1 MYEFD
6 WSSVMPGMPFLLQG
20 LVITAKIT
28 VTAIVIGILWGTI
41 LAMMRLAGC
50 SLCERLPLRS
60 AGDGA
65 VMVLSDCA

>member
-41 LAMMRLAGC
+41 LAMAGC

-60 AGDGA
+60 AGNGA
-65 VMVLSDCA
+65 VMVLSVCA